1 MWKKKAV
8 LSVLI
13 LIFSFIFWGRTASAA
28 AYDYGAGS
36 VYEALPDDAREYMEE
51 KNITPENNG
60 AMNLS
65 IREILSDLW
74 ELAVESAEKPLKM
87 FASLTAVILLTAL
100 LSGLKNGS
108 GQPKTDQ
115 VFTLVSSLSGT
126 MIAMTFLSGA
136 LSGIDTAL
144 NAASDFLL
152 TYVPVLAGIIA
163 VGGHTASASVFTS
176 VMMVVIEVMTQ
187 VASKLLIPLSA
198 VMLGVSAAGGLNPEL
213 KIEKIAEGIQKVI
226 IWALGLIMTVFIG
239 ILTLQSSIASAA
251 DSLALRTARF
261 AVSNGIPFVGGAVSD
276 ALATVKGSLTLL
288 KSGVGS
294 FGIIAVSCLLL
305 PTLIHALCY
314 RLFLFAAEILSEL
327 FSADALGKIVRCGES
342 VMSIL
347 IAIIVCMFLF
357 AAVSTALLIAIT
369 KQ

>member
-1 MWKKKAV
+1 MWKRKAV
-8 LSVLI
+8 LAVLALI
-13 LIFSFIFWGRTASAA
+13 LSLVFGGTDAFAEG
-28 AYDYGAGS
+28 YDYGTDR
-36 VYEALPDDAREYMEE
+36 VYGALPDDARAYMDE

-60 AMNLS
+60 AMGLS
-65 IREILSDLW
+65 VREILSDLW
-74 ELAVESAEKPLKM
+74 ELLVENAEKPLKM

-100 LSGLKNGS
+100 LGGLKNGA
-108 GQPKTDQ
+108 GQPKTDP
-115 VFTLVSSLSGT
+115 VFTLVSSLAGT
-126 MIAMTFLSGA
+126 MIAVSFLSGA
-136 LSGIDTAL
+136 LSGIDTAIR
-144 NAASDFLL
+144 AAADFLL
-152 TYVPVLAGIIA
+152 TYVPVLAGIVA
-163 VGGHTASASVFTS
+163 VGGQTASASVFTS
-176 VMMVVIEVMTQ
+176 VMMVVIEIMTQ
-187 VASKLLIPLSA
+187 AASKLLIPLCA
-198 VMLGVSAAGGLNPEL
+198 AMLGVSAAGGLNPGL

-261 AVSNGIPFVGGAVSD
+261 AVSTGIPFVGGAVSD

-294 FGIIAVSCLLL
+294 FGIVAVCCLLL
-305 PTLIHALCY
+305 PTLLHALCY

-347 IAIIVCMFLF
+347 IAIVVCMFLF
-357 AAVSTALLIAIT
+357 AAVSTALLIAVT
-369 KQ
+369 RQ

>member
-1 MWKKKAV
+1 MWKAKAV
-8 LSVLI
+8 CVVLI
-13 LIFSFIFWGRTASAA
+13 LIFSFLFSGEAA
-28 AYDYGAGS
+28 YAENYDYGTDEI
-36 VYEALPDDAREYMEE
+36 YEALPDEARAYMDE

-65 IREILSDLW
+65 VRGILSDLW
-74 ELAVESAEKPLKM
+74 ELLVENAEKPLKM

-100 LSGLKNGS
+100 LGGLKNGV
-108 GQPKTDQ
+108 GQPKTDY
-115 VFTLVSSLSGT
+115 VFTLVSSLCGT
-126 MIAMTFLSGA
+126 MIAASFLSGA
-136 LSGIDTAL
+136 LSGIDAAL
-144 NAASDFLL
+144 SAASDFML

-163 VGGHTASASVFTS
+163 VGGQTASASVFTS
-176 VMMVVIEVMTQ
+176 VMMVVIEVLTQ
-187 VASKLLIPLSA
+187 ITSKLLIPLSA

-213 KIEKIAEGIQKVI
+213 KIERIAEGIKKVI
-226 IWALGLIMTVFIG
+226 VWALGLIMTVFIG

-251 DSLALRTARF
+251 DSLALRAARF
-261 AVSNGIPFVGGAVSD
+261 AVSTGIPFVGGAVSD

-305 PTLIHALCY
+305 PTALHALCY
-314 RLFLFAAEILSEL
+314 RLFLFAAEILSEI
-327 FSADALGKIVRCGES
+327 FSAEALGKIIRCGES

-357 AAVSTALLIAIT
+357 ATISTALLIT
-369 KQ
+369 VTRQ